1 MHKSRLGALV
11 IDCKTEDLAEATAFW
26 TGALGYDVAPGQPDP
41 DDRYVS
47 LTGPSGEVKIILQKV
62 EHDSRVHLDIESDDI
77 DAEVKRLVGLGA
89 TEVARIKG
97 WVVLEAPSGHR
108 FCVVKP
114 QRPDFAANAVPHA

>member
-11 IDCKTEDLAEATAFW
+11 IDCRTDDLAEATAFW
-26 TGALGYDVAPGQPDP
+26 TGALGYDAAPDQP

-47 LTGPSGEVKIILQKV
+47 LIGPGGEVKIILQKV
-62 EHDSRVHLDIESDDI
+62 EHESRVHLDVESDDI
-77 DAEVKRLVGLGA
+77 EAETARLIDLGA
-89 TEVARIKG
+89 TEVGRTKG

-114 QRPDFAANAVPHA
+114 QRPDFAVNANPHA

>member
-1 MHKSRLGALV
+1 MHKSRLGALI
-11 IDCKTEDLAEATAFW
+11 IDCRTDDLSEAAAFW
-26 TGALGYDVAPGQPDP
+26 TAALGYDRAPEQT

-47 LTGPSGEVKIILQKV
+47 LVGPSGEVAISLQKV

-77 DAEVKRLVGLGA
+77 EAETERLIALGA
-89 TEVARIKG
+89 REVARLRG

-114 QRPDFAANAVPHA
+114 QRPDFAANATPHA

>member
-11 IDCKTEDLAEATAFW
+11 IDCRTEDLAGATAFW
-26 TGALGYDVAPGQPDP
+26 TGALGYDVAPGEPDP

-47 LTGPSGEVKIILQKV
+47 LAGPGGEVKIILQKV
-62 EHDSRVHLDIESDDI
+62 DHDSRVHLDIESDDI
-77 DAEVKRLVGLGA
+77 DAEVERLVGLGA

-114 QRPDFAANAVPHA
+114 QRADFAANANPHA

>member
-11 IDCKTEDLAEATAFW
+11 IDCRTEDLAEATAFW
-26 TGALGYDVAPGQPDP
+26 TGALGYDVGPGQP

-47 LTGPSGEVKIILQKV
+47 LVGPGGELKIILQKV
-62 EHDSRVHLDIESDDI
+62 DHDSRVHLDVETDDI
-77 DAEVKRLVGLGA
+77 DAEVERLVGLGA

-108 FCVVKP
+108 FCVVRP
-114 QRPDFAANAVPHA
+114 QRQDFAANANPHA

>member
-11 IDCKTEDLAEATAFW
+11 IDCRTEDLAEATAFW
-26 TGALGYDVAPGQPDP
+26 TAALGYDVGPGQPDE
-41 DDRYVS
+41 RYVS
-47 LTGPSGEVKIILQKV
+47 LTGPGGEVKIILQKV

-77 DAEVKRLVGLGA
+77 DAEVERLVGLGA

-108 FCVVKP
+108 FCVVRP
-114 QRPDFAANAVPHA
+114 QRPDFAANANPHA